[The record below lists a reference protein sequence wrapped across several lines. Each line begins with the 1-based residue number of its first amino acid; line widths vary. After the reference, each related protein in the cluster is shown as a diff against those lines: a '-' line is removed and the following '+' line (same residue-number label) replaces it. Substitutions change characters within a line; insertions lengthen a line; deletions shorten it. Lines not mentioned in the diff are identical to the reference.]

1 MHYKNPFSMYFQK
14 DIYIHFLCR
23 IKHYMIVK
31 NEHSLV
37 VIDTVTSF
45 EIGGT
50 KFHIPYISK
59 KKRGKN
65 THSVGVIDR

>member
-1 MHYKNPFSMYFQK
+1 
-14 DIYIHFLCR
+14 
-23 IKHYMIVK
+23 MIVK

-45 EIGGT
+45 EIRGT